1 MKSDSFRRTKVVA
14 LLCVGAG
21 ALACVLLIRGQV
33 AEAGQQGTAAKS
45 AAVSA
50 AASTDE
56 PVENSSGATDDDGP
70 SPGNFL
76 GATFVPSIPAPDL
89 PPGTQT
95 AMVAPPP
102 PPPPKPAD
110 AGGDAARQQVN
121 NETANLLAMAYAL
134 KAEVDKTNQDQ
145 LSIAVV
151 RKANQIEQLARKV
164 RDDMRPAMSRN

>member
-1 MKSDSFRRTKVVA
+1 
-14 LLCVGAG
+14 
-21 ALACVLLIRGQV
+21 
-33 AEAGQQGTAAKS
+33 
-45 AAVSA
+45 
-50 AASTDE
+50 
-56 PVENSSGATDDDGP
+56 
-70 SPGNFL
+70 
-76 GATFVPSIPAPDL
+76 
-89 PPGTQT
+89 
-95 AMVAPPP
+95 MVAPPP